1 MIELNEYEVEEVSGG
16 VIAAPVIIAGVC
28 CGEDHD

>member
-16 VIAAPVIIAGVC
+16 D
-28 CGEDHD
+28 GESNINQPIPHP